1 MYIIQKKE
9 VLFCRLN
16 NAEGEKVHKHINS
29 FGFGI
34 WSQTHTFLFCRPS
47 FVGVPFLWVS
57 FFKGKEEKRGGK
69 KTHLGS
75 RFWPLRP
82 IAIQRVVP
90 KTHYSKSEEYTLRE
104 RERERVR
111 EREKE
116 RSDPDRVDAR
126 VRASRSR
133 CWSGSLAERE
143 GERERDWIPFTLLFS
158 QLSFLSLLGV
168 VAAVKKA
175 KKGRK
180 TGKFGPKRA
189 RSG

>member
-1 MYIIQKKE
+1 M
-9 VLFCRLN
+9 
-16 NAEGEKVHKHINS
+16 
-29 FGFGI
+29 
-34 WSQTHTFLFCRPS
+34 FL
-47 FVGVPFLWVS
+47 VGV
-57 FFKGKEEKRGGK
+57 FFQRKRGKERREKDTFRVSILAPLEAYRYRQRSSLRRIIRK
-69 KTHLGS
+69 ARST
-75 RFWPLRP
+75 RF
-82 IAIQRVVP
+82 
-90 KTHYSKSEEYTLRE
+90 E
-104 RERERVR
+104 RERERGR

-189 RSG
+189 RSGSA

>member
-1 MYIIQKKE
+1 M
-9 VLFCRLN
+9 
-16 NAEGEKVHKHINS
+16 
-29 FGFGI
+29 
-34 WSQTHTFLFCRPS
+34 
-47 FVGVPFLWVS
+47 GV
-57 FFKGKEEKRGGK
+57 FFQRKRGKERREKDA
-69 KTHLGS
+69 HLGS
-75 RFWPLRP
+75 PFWPFEAYRYR
-82 IAIQRVVP
+82 QRVVP
-90 KTHYSKSEEYTLRE
+90 IEDALFEKRGIHASRE

-189 RSG
+189 RSGSA